1 MVAGYFLIQALLRI
15 LVGPT
20 LTQDEAQQTLF
31 AQELR
36 LGYDEHPGLYTW
48 VVHLLFRVFG
58 TSLAV
63 LAGVKAAQLIALF
76 LFTYCAVGRVAGP
89 LAGAIASAS
98 LFLVPQ
104 IGWEMQRDLAHT
116 VLSVASIPATLYFL
130 IGIAQDGRWT
140 GYLGFSL
147 SLTVG
152 ALAKPHTPMVGI
164 ALLLAMVSMAAL
176 RPRLRPGRLLFAIL
190 LTLILIAPSYLW
202 LLGNPEIALKDIDK
216 FGMGRA
222 AAGSIESLWLG
233 FFAVGQGLVSTLA
246 IAFGAWAVAT
256 KGFTVESS
264 GLPLERAFLLASL
277 IAIAGTTLAVLAM
290 GITDL
295 RIRYLLPM
303 IFLPLLWAPLAYAPL
318 AYAPMLTAWWQRWPH
333 LILGMGGALLIMAF
347 LIAGHRYAP
356 SFDLTN
362 RLQTPFAPFLNA
374 VESSGCQ
381 PDLILAGEEF
391 QAGNLRM
398 LRPDL
403 PVGAPSFQ
411 PRLASQASRGRPD
424 SSAALVPSQLSAFAG
439 SSEPDRLSRQRPSDP
454 PQAVPGP
461 PFAAPPV
468 GGPRDGPGRNRRPAR
483 GKADTNLSWP

>member
-1 MVAGYFLIQALLRI
+1 MIVGYFLIQALLRI

-76 LFTYCAVGRVAGP
+76 LFTYRAVGRVAGP

-104 IGWEMQRDLAHT
+104 IGWEMQRDLTHT
-116 VLSVASIPATLYFL
+116 LLSAASIPATLYFL
-130 IGIAQDGRWT
+130 IGIAQNGRWT

-147 SLTVG
+147 SLAVG

-164 ALLLAMVSMAAL
+164 ALLLAMVSVAAL

-190 LTLILIAPSYLW
+190 LTLLLIAPSYLW

-290 GITDL
+290 GITEL
-295 RIRYLLPM
+295 RIRYLLPT
-303 IFLPLLWAPLAYAPL
+303 IFLPLLWAPLAYAP
-318 AYAPMLTAWWQRWPH
+318 MLTAWRQGWPH
-333 LILGMGGALLIMAF
+333 LILGLGGALLIMAF

-356 SFDLTN
+356 AFDLTN
-362 RLQTPFAPFLNA
+362 RLQTPFVPFLEA
-374 VESSGCQ
+374 VERSGCQ
-381 PDLILAGEEF
+381 ADLILAGEEF

-424 SSAALVPSQLSAFAG
+424 SLLAVWRSRDRAAWQRVLSMAEAMGLRLGPSEARTVVLPVLNAPKDN
-439 SSEPDRLSRQRPSDP
+439 PDS
-454 PQAVPGP
+454 
-461 PFAAPPV
+461 V
-468 GGPRDGPGRNRRPAR
+468 GFSYRCIALLP
-483 GKADTNLSWP
+483 